1 MQCFE
6 GYEYERYAEER
17 GWQWYWQQWSTAGV
31 ATAAAT
37 AQLHEQV
44 EKKSIALDLD
54 NVRPYSGGQISLV
67 LHMLHMLLSIVKW

>member
-6 GYEYERYAEER
+6 GYEYECYAEER
-17 GWQWYWQQWSTAGV
+17 GWQWQWSPAGV
-31 ATAAAT
+31 ATAAATAT

-54 NVRPYSGGQISLV
+54 NVRPYSGVQIILV
-67 LHMLHMLLSIVKW
+67 FTQCY